1 MKEEIDGPKVTKP
14 TEREKLEKE
23 KIELAI
29 ELGIWENGEP
39 VDNYKDTPQHKRI
52 EEIDKKLWELV
63 K

>member
-1 MKEEIDGPKVTKP
+1 MEEGTEKKTSKQ

-29 ELGIWENGEP
+29 ELGIWENGEL
-39 VDNYKDTPQHKRI
+39 VDNYKDTPQYKRI
-52 EEIDKKLWELV
+52 EAIDKKLWELV

>member
-1 MKEEIDGPKVTKP
+1 MEEGTEKKSAKQ

-39 VDNYKDTPQHKRI
+39 VDNYKNTPQYKRI
-52 EEIDKKLWELV
+52 EAIDKKLWELV